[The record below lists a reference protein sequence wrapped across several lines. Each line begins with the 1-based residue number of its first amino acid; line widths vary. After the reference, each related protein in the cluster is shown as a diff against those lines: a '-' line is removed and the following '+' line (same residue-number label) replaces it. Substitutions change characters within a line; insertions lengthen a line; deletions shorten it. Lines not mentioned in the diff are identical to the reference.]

1 MQYSEKKEYPKQIW
15 VSEIPD
21 EEITLLKRNLF
32 ENNETTFVCINPMEA
47 EEKLNLQKNKKYS
60 SDAAPLFITSDQSL
74 LDLAREADIPTIA
87 YQQPGKD
94 IFLQADMVV
103 EGFEEVD
110 STFLQRVYERHY
122 HIPWT
127 ILETKRCI
135 VRELELSDLDELFA
149 MYAEPGM
156 TDYMEGLFEYEEE
169 LQYQRDYIK
178 YMYGFYGYGMWLVF
192 EKKIGTLIG
201 RAGLE
206 HQEKLNGEMELGYA
220 IRTSFQHQ
228 GYAYEV
234 CQAIVE
240 YAKEELQTPLLH
252 CLIEKGNNISE
263 KLAQKLGFSYCGDRI
278 LDGTLMSDYQQK
290 W

>member
-1 MQYSEKKEYPKQIW
+1 MPYYSTKKYPKQIW
-15 VSEIPD
+15 VSQIP
-21 EEITLLKRNLF
+21 EREVSLLRENLAGIKQ
-32 ENNETTFVCINPMEA
+32 TTFVLIKKEEA
-47 EEKLNLQKNKKYS
+47 FHQLSEKRSRDIIFLS
-60 SDAAPLFITSDQSL
+60 SNQSL
-74 LDLAREADIPTIA
+74 LDLARDVDVPAIA
-87 YQQPGKD
+87 CQKPEMD
-94 IFLQADMVV
+94 TFLHADMVV

-110 STFLQRVYERHY
+110 MIFLQRVYERHFN
-122 HIPWT
+122 IPWT
-127 ILETKRCI
+127 ILETKRCV
-135 VRELELSDLDELFA
+135 VRELELSDLDALFS

-156 TDYMEGLFEYEEE
+156 TDYMEGLYEYEEE
-169 LQYQRDYIK
+169 LEYQKAYIEN
-178 YMYGFYGYGMWLVF
+178 MYRFYGYGMWLVF
-192 EKKIGTLIG
+192 EKKTGTLIG

-206 HQEKLNGEMELGYA
+206 HREELNGEMELGYA

-240 YAKEELQTPLLH
+240 YAKEELQASLLH

-278 LDGTLMSDYQQK
+278 LDNTLMSDYQQK